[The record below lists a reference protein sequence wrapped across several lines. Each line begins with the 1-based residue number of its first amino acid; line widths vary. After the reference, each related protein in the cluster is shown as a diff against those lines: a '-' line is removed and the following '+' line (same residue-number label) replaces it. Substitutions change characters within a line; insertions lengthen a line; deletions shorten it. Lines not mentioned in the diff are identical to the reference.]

1 MMMGQPQGPAMMA
14 SPPSPNPGLAADA
27 LTKVR
32 EAARL
37 LEMALPNL
45 QLGSDEHKT
54 VMSAI
59 GGLAKIAPASAAVPG
74 LQAQTLSRLQEDAQK
89 SAPLMA
95 LARMFGGAN
104 QNAPQGAPI
113 NEDEGAEQMAPG
125 MM

>member
-1 MMMGQPQGPAMMA
+1 MA
-14 SPPSPNPGLAADA
+14 SPPSGNPGLAADA

-74 LQAQTLSRLQEDAQK
+74 LQAATLGRLQEDAQK
-89 SAPLMA
+89 SAPLQA
-95 LARMFGGAN
+95 LARMFGGQG
-104 QNAPQGAPI
+104 QNAPQGVPM
-113 NEDEGAEQMAPG
+113 NEEAGAEGMMPG
-125 MM
+125 MMS